1 MSVMPGGQ
9 VQEMTRSTKRRSLYW
24 LVVGLLLLALG
35 VTFIIVA
42 THGPDEGPSIPGPIG
57 QTSAVTLASKPTVL
71 VSTVKETKPSTYL
84 ARSIPVHISIP
95 AIGVSVKLVQ
105 LGRTSTGAVAVP
117 TSWYTPGWYKYGPT
131 PGQDGSAAILGHVDS
146 TSGPAIFYNLN
157 KLRPGNKITVKLA
170 DGKTVEFSVIGLR
183 VYPKDNFP
191 SKVVYGAKG
200 YSALQLITCAGV
212 FDSSTH
218 HYLSNL
224 VVFTKRVTETSK
236 SAPATA

>member
-1 MSVMPGGQ
+1 MSVMPAGQ
-9 VQEMTRSTKRRSLYW
+9 VQETMRSTKRRALYW
-24 LVVGLLLLALG
+24 VVGLLLIAIG
-35 VTFIIVA
+35 VAFIIA
-42 THGPDEGPSIPGPIG
+42 GTHGPDKGPSIPGPIG
-57 QTSAVTLASKPTVL
+57 QTSGAFGPARATLLADTVKKVK
-71 VSTVKETKPSTYL
+71 VSTYA

-95 AIGVSVKLVQ
+95 AIGVSTGLVQ
-105 LGRTSTGAVAVP
+105 LGRTSSGAVAVP
-117 TSWYTPGWYKYGPT
+117 GSWYTPGWYKYGPT

-191 SKVVYGAKG
+191 SKVVYGSKG
-200 YSALQLITCAGV
+200 YSALQLITCAGT
-212 FDSSTH
+212 FDSATH

-224 VVFTKRVTETSK
+224 VVFTKRVVASSK
-236 SAPATA
+236 SPSIA